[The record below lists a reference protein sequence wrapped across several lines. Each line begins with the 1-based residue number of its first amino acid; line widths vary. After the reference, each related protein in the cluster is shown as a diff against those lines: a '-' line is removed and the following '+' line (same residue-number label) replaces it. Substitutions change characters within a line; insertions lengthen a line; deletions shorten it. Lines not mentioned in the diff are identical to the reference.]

1 MLVLT
6 LRKHYRHT
14 FRKGVFRE
22 RSLCRNVYI
31 IQICDKNKKVS
42 VGKVRWVS
50 SQPLCQAVLQWAWA
64 RQKNMRSLLIF
75 RNGEWLRNSTLNW
88 RFPISENV
96 GQIHSSPSVKLRKNT
111 KFIASYP
118 APGKYQ
124 WIACSPER
132 FSIVFPCARTRH
144 FPSVFPRN
152 N

>member
-1 MLVLT
+1 MRETTSLARFLIQALPKNLVLSKIT
-6 LRKHYRHT
+6 KAIQFTSCKPQKYLRGKICCHGKHFCAKLTRVPNT
-14 FRKGVFRE
+14 
-22 RSLCRNVYI
+22 
-31 IQICDKNKKVS
+31 
-42 VGKVRWVS
+42 
-50 SQPLCQAVLQWAWA
+50 

-96 GQIHSSPSVKLRKNT
+96 RQIHCSPSVKLRKNT

-144 FPSVFPRN
+144 FPSVFPQN